1 MESRKKAV
9 FSRIAKGS
17 AVSST
22 ARSLLLL
29 PFVLT
34 LALSPAEAQAQNG
47 RMVDVGGH
55 RLHIHCLGQGT
66 PTVVIDGGAGTW
78 SIHYSRIQSALVAT
92 AKVCTYDRAG
102 LGASDAGPRPRTSNQ
117 MAEELHQLLHEAGIT
132 PPVVLVGHSLGGYN
146 VRIYQAKYPEEVA
159 ALVLLEG
166 AHEEQWERLPQEV
179 RQLVAASPPY
189 IRARAEQ
196 ARQNQLKLPDV
207 QADVSTVL
215 PPEVR
220 LEHQGAWLT
229 AKPYDGLADEVEA
242 VFESAGQVPKMRS
255 LGDLPLIVLSARNSY
270 AAFEG
275 TGIPTADANR
285 VWLELQNE
293 LASLSRRST
302 HLFSERDHNL
312 HVSDPEAAVA
322 AIRRAVDE
330 VRAQPR
336 GAVGALGVPREM
348 LPLRSTPE
356 VDRLLAQ
363 LESAYNAMDA
373 DAFVNLF
380 AEDAAQL
387 DVNRRVH
394 VKGRT
399 AWLEWTRRIN
409 AAHSNMKRVHRG
421 RAKVGDWVVAEIEWS
436 GTVRGEAIGA
446 AADRTYRYTG
456 LGLLRIEKGRIRQ
469 QILYGDYAS
478 LTQQLNERDAA
489 PSAAPLATPIEASRQ
504 P

>member
-1 MESRKKAV
+1 MESCKKAV
-9 FSRIAKGS
+9 FDRLGKGS
-17 AVSST
+17 VVSSMGL
-22 ARSLLLL
+22 ALFLF
-29 PFVLT
+29 PVVLT
-34 LALSPAEAQAQNG
+34 LALSPAQAQAQKG

-55 RLHIHCLGQGT
+55 RLHVQCLGQGT

-78 SIHYSRIQSALVAT
+78 SIHYSRIQSALAAT
-92 AKVCTYDRAG
+92 ATVCTYDRAG
-102 LGASDAGPRPRTSNQ
+102 LGASDAGPRPRTSSQ
-117 MAEELHQLLHEAGIT
+117 IAEELHRLLHEAGIT

-196 ARQNQLKLPDV
+196 ARQNQLKLQDV
-207 QADVSTVL
+207 QSDVSTVL

-229 AKPYDGLADEVEA
+229 SKPYDGLADEVEA
-242 VFESAGQVPKMRS
+242 VFESAGQVPKMHS
-255 LGDLPLIVLSARNSY
+255 LGDLPLVVLSARNSY

-302 HLFSERDHNL
+302 HLFTERDHNL

-322 AIRRAVDE
+322 AIQRAVDQ
-330 VRAQPR
+330 VRAQPQ
-336 GAVGALGVPREM
+336 AVGALGVPREV

-356 VDRLLAQ
+356 LDRLLAQ

-380 AEDAAQL
+380 AEDASQL

-399 AWLEWTRRIN
+399 AWLAWTRRIN
-409 AAHSNMKRVHRG
+409 AAHSHMKRVHRG

-436 GTVRGEAIGA
+436 GTVRGAAIGA

-456 LGLLRIEKGRIRQ
+456 LALLRVENGKIRQ

-478 LTQQLNERDAA
+478 LTEQLNQRDAAAAAA
-489 PSAAPLATPIEASRQ
+489 PSATSIEASRQ